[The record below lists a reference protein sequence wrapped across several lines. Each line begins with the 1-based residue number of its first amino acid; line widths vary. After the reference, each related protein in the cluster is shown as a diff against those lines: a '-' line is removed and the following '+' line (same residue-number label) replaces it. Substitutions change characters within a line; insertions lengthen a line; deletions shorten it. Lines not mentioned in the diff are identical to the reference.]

1 MAYRFTMES
10 VVNATMS
17 CLTFFGNVNNF
28 SMDYDGEGPVT
39 ARRELASWRRNS
51 STTFRHSVWKMSK
64 LVKGQQTEI
73 LLHIRHTQMFIPN
86 QAISV

>member
-1 MAYRFTMES
+1 MRWRLNFAKCALRKMAYRFTMES

-39 ARRELASWRRNS
+39 ARRELAS
-51 STTFRHSVWKMSK
+51 
-64 LVKGQQTEI
+64 
-73 LLHIRHTQMFIPN
+73 
-86 QAISV
+86 